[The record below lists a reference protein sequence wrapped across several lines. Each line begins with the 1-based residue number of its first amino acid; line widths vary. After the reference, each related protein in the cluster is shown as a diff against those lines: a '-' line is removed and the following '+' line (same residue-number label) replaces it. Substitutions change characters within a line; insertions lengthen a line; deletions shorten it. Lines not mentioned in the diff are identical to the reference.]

1 MDSEG
6 RKNMENVRLTK
17 SVKYIRQI
25 EQEKGKQHTL
35 WLATRKSVV
44 KLESKQAYK
53 VPIVGWGVKSGEEM
67 MQRILY
73 APARQEGKGMRLTSK
88 VKREV

>member
-25 EQEKGKQHTL
+25 EQEKGKQRTL

-44 KLESKQAYK
+44 KLESKLS
-53 VPIVGWGVKSGEEM
+53 I
-67 MQRILY
+67 
-73 APARQEGKGMRLTSK
+73 
-88 VKREV
+88 